1 MAEPPKATG
10 TLKFFYE
17 IELYGFLVGDADG
30 RDLFF
35 HFDDLRQSNPAFTTE
50 YLAMVARDPLLTLR
64 FAYSKLTYFG
74 RYGLSM
80 KAVNLEFLGVV
91 YC

>member
-1 MAEPPKATG
+1 MMVTG

-17 IELYGFLVGDADG
+17 NELYGFFVGDADG

-35 HFDDLRQSNPAFTTE
+35 HFDDIKASNPNFTTD
-50 YLAMVARDPLLTLR
+50 YLTIIARDPFVTLR
-64 FAYSKLTYFG
+64 FAYSKLNYFG

-80 KAVNLEFLGVV
+80 KAVNIVFIGMV
-91 YC
+91 YCSI